1 MKFCDICNSKL
12 FKTSDGLNCKKW
24 NNNDTNEKKPTI
36 RKTIYSE
43 NQSFPYVKN
52 EYYVQKE
59 IRDRL
64 GLGQMTGIN
73 LKKELG
79 MIIVFRNAHILKPN
93 QTNIYLDKYDEDAR
107 IYRYVGKG
115 LIGDQ
120 SLTAENEYLKNS
132 KEYNY
137 DVHLFWQQNAN
148 SDHQYVGKVSVDNV
162 ISEKQPDKNG
172 KIRKG
177 VKFTLYTY
185 LGLSK
190 NARKIRRWI
199 MEFNS

>member
-1 MKFCDICNSKL
+1 VEFCKICNSKL
-12 FKTSDGLNCKKW
+12 FKTSDGFKCKQCD
-24 NNNDTNEKKPTI
+24 NYNPDEKKPTI
-36 RKTIYSE
+36 RKTVYSDKE
-43 NQSFPYVKN
+43 SFPYVKN
-52 EYYVQKE
+52 EYYIQKE
-59 IRDRL
+59 IRNRL

-79 MIIVFRNAHILKPN
+79 MIIIFRNAHILKPN
-93 QTNIYLDKYDEDAR
+93 QTNIYLDRFDENAG
-107 IYRYVGKG
+107 IYRYVGRG

-172 KIRKG
+172 KIRDVYVFLLKP
-177 VKFTLYTY
+177 
-185 LGLSK
+185 K
-190 NARKIRRWI
+190 N
-199 MEFNS
+199 

>member
-12 FKTSDGLNCKKW
+12 FKTPEGFKCKKCD
-24 NNNDTNEKKPTI
+24 NYNPDEKKPI

-52 EYYVQKE
+52 EYYIQKE
-59 IRDRL
+59 IRNRL

-79 MIIVFRNAHILKPN
+79 MIIIFRNAHILKPN
-93 QTNIYLDKYDEDAR
+93 QTNIYLDKYDEDAG

-120 SLTAENEYLKNS
+120 ILNAENESLKNA
-132 KEYNY
+132 KEHKYG
-137 DVHLFWQQNAN
+137 VHLFWQQNAN
-148 SDHQYVGKVSVDNV
+148 SDHQYVGKVSVEDV
-162 ISEKQPDKNG
+162 ISDLQPDKNG
-172 KIRKG
+172 KIRSVYVFLLKPE
-177 VKFTLYTY
+177 
-185 LGLSK
+185 
-190 NARKIRRWI
+190 N
-199 MEFNS
+199 

>member
-1 MKFCDICNSKL
+1 MLKFCDICNSKL
-12 FKTSDGLNCKKW
+12 FKTSDGFKCKKC
-24 NNNDTNEKKPTI
+24 NNYNPDEKKPTI

-79 MIIVFRNAHILKPN
+79 MIIVFRNAHIRKPN
-93 QTNIYLDKYDEDAR
+93 QTNIHLDKFDENAG

-148 SDHQYVGKVSVDNV
+148 SDHQYVGKVSVEDV

-172 KIRKG
+172 KIRDVYVFLLKPE
-177 VKFTLYTY
+177 K
-185 LGLSK
+185 
-190 NARKIRRWI
+190 
-199 MEFNS
+199 